1 MIFASLLEAIDPVVY
16 LALGGAVNALGSNV
30 NYIYYAL
37 GHPRVSTFER
47 GFKAFVFITL
57 LYFLSGINGVVG
69 VAQSFL
75 CT

>member
-1 MIFASLLEAIDPVVY
+1 MIFASLLESIDPVV
-16 LALGGAVNALGSNV
+16 
-30 NYIYYAL
+30 YYAL
-37 GHPRVSTFER
+37 GHPRVSTFEL